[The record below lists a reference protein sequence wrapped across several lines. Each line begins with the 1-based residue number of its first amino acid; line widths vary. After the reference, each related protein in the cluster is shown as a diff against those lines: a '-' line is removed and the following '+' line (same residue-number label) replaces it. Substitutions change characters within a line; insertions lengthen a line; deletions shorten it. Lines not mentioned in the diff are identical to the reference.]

1 MRRAGTAIF
10 AALLSMASVSAAR
23 AQVATTTTQ
32 PPSNVP
38 QGTLRIDSQTSWVSP
53 PKTFNVSIA
62 VSASAPQDQFFI
74 YEAVYNPVRT
84 RSEFAITL
92 ADDFARRPMYVAAVT
107 PLSQMPADPSNPN
120 DKLVQLAVNDPSQA
134 SVSLRTPGVYPVQLQ
149 LRDKSNNV
157 VDKVTTHLLYLTA
170 APDFPKLNITWIVPF
185 HTAPT
190 LQPDGTHKPD
200 TAVDSRL
207 SQLAAGLTDPT
218 TAKVPLVLQ
227 PTPETVDALT
237 SSAVGDERS
246 IITTLAT
253 AVQGG
258 SGREVATSAFVPV
271 NLAGL
276 LDNGMGSE
284 VAVQLTR
291 GLATLINDLSVTPTA
306 STWISQEPLD
316 TTALSALAAR
326 GVTRLVVDERALVP
340 INVNLTLT
348 QPFQIATTSGS
359 LNAVAADPAISGYFN
374 DSRSV
379 LAAHRLLADLAVL
392 WNDKPREAR
401 GVVIQTPRAW
411 APDAG
416 FLSVLLNGLA
426 ASPVLQPVTL
436 NALFSVAP
444 ATVSPGFGR
453 KPVPLVRSLALGSS
467 SDTAPLPRARVTA
480 TRDLIDALRTVL
492 PAGHPLIDDADRQLL
507 VSEADALSP
516 GRRLALV
523 GGLDAQLRAQVSQFR
538 LPANRTITLTAR
550 SARIPITVENDAPF
564 PAKLQ
569 LLLKSQGLVFSGS
582 AKGSQEVPLDLSHKF
597 TTIEFTVRT
606 RTSGVFGMTV
616 ELVAPN
622 GTTLGPV
629 SHVTIRSTAASGV
642 GIILSVCAALFLVIW
657 WVRNARSG
665 RRARQLVP
673 ADDQDA

>member
-1 MRRAGTAIF
+1 MT
-10 AALLSMASVSAAR
+10 AAR
-23 AQVATTTTQ
+23 AQVSTTNTQ

-38 QGTLRIDSQTSWVSP
+38 QGTLRIDAQTSWVSP
-53 PKTFNVSIA
+53 PQTFNVSIA
-62 VSASAPQDQFFI
+62 VSASAPQDQFFV
-74 YEAVYNPVRT
+74 YEAVYAAVRT
-84 RSEFAITL
+84 RSEFALTVN
-92 ADDFARRPMYVAAVT
+92 DDFARRPMYVAAVT
-107 PLSQMPADPSNPN
+107 PLAQMPADPSNPN
-120 DKLVQLAVNDPSQA
+120 DKLVQLAVNDPSQP
-134 SVSLRTPGVYPVQLQ
+134 SVTLRSPGVYPVQLQ

-157 VDKVTTHLLYLTA
+157 IAKVTTHLLYVTA
-170 APDFPKLNITWIVPF
+170 APDFPKLNVTWIVPF
-185 HTAPT
+185 HATPT
-190 LQPDGTHKPD
+190 LQPDGSHKPD
-200 TAVDSRL
+200 AGLDSRL
-207 SQLAAGLTDPT
+207 SQLASGLADPT

-227 PTPETVDALT
+227 PTPETVDALA
-237 SSAVGDERS
+237 SSAVGDERTT
-246 IITTLAT
+246 ITTLAT

-258 SGREVATSAFVPV
+258 SGRDVATSAFVPV
-271 NLAGL
+271 NLPGL
-276 LDNGMGSE
+276 LENGMGSE
-284 VAVQLTR
+284 VGAQLTR
-291 GLATLINDLSVTPTA
+291 GMATLANDLSVTPTA

-316 TTALSALAAR
+316 TTALNALAGR
-326 GVTRLVVDERALVP
+326 GVTRLILDERALVP

-348 QPFQIATTSGS
+348 QPFQIETASGV
-359 LNAVAADPAISGYFN
+359 LAAVAGDPAISGYFN

-392 WNDKPREAR
+392 WNDKPRQPR
-401 GVVIQTPRAW
+401 GVVILTPRAW
-411 APDAG
+411 SPDAG

-426 ASPVLQPVTL
+426 TSPVLQPIGL
-436 NALFSVAP
+436 DGLFSVAP

-453 KPVPLVRSLALGSS
+453 KSVPLVRSLALGSS
-467 SDTAPLPRARVTA
+467 SDNPPLPRARVAA

-507 VSEADALSP
+507 VSQADALSTS
-516 GRRLALV
+516 RRLAV
-523 GGLDAQLRAQVSQFR
+523 VNGLDAQLRAQVGQFR

-597 TTIEFTVRT
+597 TTVEFTVRT

-622 GTTLGPV
+622 GTPLGAV

-642 GIILSVCAALFLVIW
+642 GIFLSVGAALFLIVW

-665 RRARQLVP
+665 RRARRLVP
-673 ADDQDA
+673 AEDQDE